1 MRAIT
6 RRAATTIG
14 LLAATGALMTA
25 AAAPVTAAVD
35 APAAKWTGA

>member
-14 LLAATGALMTA
+14 LLAATGALDDRSRG
-25 AAAPVTAAVD
+25 PGD
-35 APAAKWTGA
+35 GGG